1 MEAQGATPQMGTD
14 QDGAWD
20 DPDAGEL
27 MADGMRGRTDN
38 QGQEYEAGD
47 HDAEDDFFD
56 FEEEEV
62 VVEGD

>member
-1 MEAQGATPQMGTD
+1 MMASE
-14 QDGAWD
+14 QDGKWD
-20 DPDAGEL
+20 DPDAAEL
-27 MADGMRGRTDN
+27 ACDGARGRTDN
-38 QGQEYEAGD
+38 QGNEYEAGD

>member
-1 MEAQGATPQMGTD
+1 MEAQGATPQPQSE

-20 DPDAGEL
+20 DPDAGE
-27 MADGMRGRTDN
+27 MMEEGMRNRTNN
-38 QGQEYEAGD
+38 QGVDHEAGEND
-47 HDAEDDFFD
+47 PDDDFFD